1 MLKYAFLSFTYIIVI
16 IMINT
21 MVSEILKII
30 LTLILSSAY
39 FYLTELLLILIIS
52 PIILLIITFDPSMPN
67 KTKILVLCFNIIYSS
82 LLLSIIQNYEMVLN
96 NMHMTSY
103 FSIFS
108 PILTEIYGNIG
119 AFIVIYVI
127 MSILMIIL
135 YIFNV
140 IPNLKEYINN
150 NKRFLRFFLIS
161 FLISPVL
168 GFLLLWLISA
178 TNSIKPISGFFLCML
193 LTITIVSYYP
203 TRRKIREINIKNV
216 KDLSEVLFAWSSL
229 LELAFLITKENIVYI
244 LKSFPMSYELILYII
259 TSLIIFFIALTVY
272 LYIYTDDTHK
282 NIIKWYIL
290 ASYSSILLPVYL
302 IAKGSILY
310 IMRDQSGIIIIMV
323 GLLILAI
330 FLSIFFHFHSNVMKN
345 INKKISNDFWDN
357 LLSVYAILSSVISL
371 FIEELLFYMAIVY
384 EILIIILLLIA
395 IKYINKNDNHDKNN
409 SMPEK

>member
-1 MLKYAFLSFTYIIVI
+1 MINIIVSGI
-16 IMINT
+16 L
-21 MVSEILKII
+21 EIVLPF
-30 LTLILSSAY
+30 ILSSAY
-39 FYLTELLLILIIS
+39 FHLTELLLILIIL
-52 PIILLIITFDPSMPN
+52 PIIILIATLSSSMPN
-67 KTKILVLCFNIIYSS
+67 KTKIFILSSNMIYS
-82 LLLSIIQNYEMVLN
+82 LLLPQIISKLLLVIKLLIIIIFLYYKIILN

-290 ASYSSILLPVYL
+290 AFYSSILLPVYL

-345 INKKISNDFWDN
+345 VNKKISNDFWDN
-357 LLSVYAILSSVISL
+357 LLSVYAISSLVISL
-371 FIEELLFYMAIVY
+371 FIEELLFYMAIAY
-384 EILIIILLLIA
+384 AILIIILLLIA
-395 IKYINKNDNHDKNN
+395 IKYINKNDNYDKNN
-409 SMPEK
+409 SIPEK

>member
-1 MLKYAFLSFTYIIVI
+1 MIIN
-16 IMINT
+16 M
-21 MVSEILKII
+21 MVSEILGII
-30 LTLILSSAY
+30 LTFILSFAY
-39 FYLTELLLILIIS
+39 FYLIELLLILIIL
-52 PIILLIITFDPSMPN
+52 PLILLIVTFSPSLPN
-67 KTKILVLCFNIIYSS
+67 KTKKFILSLNIFYSFLLLPIIYS
-82 LLLSIIQNYEMVLN
+82 LLLSIIQNYDIILN
-96 NMHMTSY
+96 NMYMTSY

-108 PILTEIYGNIG
+108 SILVEIYRNIG
-119 AFIVIYVI
+119 AFIVIYVVI
-127 MSILMIIL
+127 SIIMIIL
-135 YIFNV
+135 YRFNV

-161 FLISPVL
+161 FPISLVS
-168 GFLLLWLISA
+168 GFLLLWLIST

-203 TRRKIREINIKNV
+203 TIRKIREINIKIVNV

-290 ASYSSILLPVYL
+290 AFYSSILLPVYL

-345 INKKISNDFWDN
+345 VNKKISNDFWDN
-357 LLSVYAILSSVISL
+357 LLSVYAISSYVISL
-371 FIEELLFYMAIVY
+371 FIEELLFYMAITY
-384 EILIIILLLIA
+384 AILIIILLLIA

-409 SMPEK
+409 SIPEK

>member
-1 MLKYAFLSFTYIIVI
+1 MIINI
-16 IMINT
+16 I
-21 MVSEILKII
+21 VSEILGIV

-39 FYLTELLLILIIS
+39 FYLIELLLILIIL
-52 PIILLIITFDPSMPN
+52 PLILLIVAFSPSLPN
-67 KTKILVLCFNIIYSS
+67 KTKKCTLCFNMFYSFLLLPIIYS
-82 LLLSIIQNYEMVLN
+82 LLLSVIRNYEIILN
-96 NMHMTSY
+96 NMYMTSY

-127 MSILMIIL
+127 ISIIMIIL
-135 YIFNV
+135 YRFNV

-161 FLISPVL
+161 FLISLVL
-168 GFLLLWLISA
+168 GFLLLWLIST
-178 TNSIKPISGFFLCML
+178 TNSIKPISSFFLCML

-203 TRRKIREINIKNV
+203 TRRKIRKINIKNV

-290 ASYSSILLPVYL
+290 AFYSSILLPVYL

-345 INKKISNDFWDN
+345 VNKKISNDFWDN
-357 LLSVYAILSSVISL
+357 LLSVYAISSYVISL
-371 FIEELLFYMAIVY
+371 FIEELLFYMAIIY
-384 EILIIILLLIA
+384 AILIIILLLIA

-409 SMPEK
+409 SIPEK